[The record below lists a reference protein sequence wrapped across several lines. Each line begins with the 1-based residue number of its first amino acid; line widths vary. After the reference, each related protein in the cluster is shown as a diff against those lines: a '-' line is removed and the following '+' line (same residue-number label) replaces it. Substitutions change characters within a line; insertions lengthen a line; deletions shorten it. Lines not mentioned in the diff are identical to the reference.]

1 MKQLI
6 VALFLAASLS
16 AIGQDLPPAPYM
28 EAPDLH
34 LPDPGEKMRGSAI
47 LPAVVLGGFAMVAS
61 QAEPNPM
68 ASQVLASLAIMGS
81 TTIYLA
87 GDHKKRKARR
97 LHQ

>member
-1 MKQLI
+1 MKHLI

-16 AIGQDLPPAPYM
+16 AIGQGLPPVPDMDAPN
-28 EAPDLH
+28 LH
-34 LPDPGEKMRGSAI
+34 LPDPGEKMRSSAI

-61 QAEPNPM
+61 QAEPDPM

-87 GDHKKRKARR
+87 GDYKKRKARR